1 MSGKPST
8 PISSPKV
15 APPKVR
21 PSTPPPLS
29 SSGLLGSADRR
40 DHRLSANF
48 LKTPEQPD
56 NGIPFSPSL
65 KRTNSG
71 NYKSPDYK
79 LNHHNVNSPYTATN
93 LLKTPRHTDYD
104 SDDVKHY
111 QRSKLQKTPQFFSS
125 AKKLFQSDD
134 TRDSPGPGPT
144 NKEDL
149 SEISL
154 QLKSKLSSA
163 LGKLQRDQQNGQSNK
178 ISFTELSFDSA
189 TSPTKRVIQNDVTSN
204 WSPST
209 SIQRANI
216 NLQTLQ
222 QSPLPKMHSNS
233 NSPNMFQMSHF
244 NHSAS
249 NSPLKTSPKFT
260 NERPPL
266 FINMPSPEEEPSA
279 HHALLAALSRQ
290 RRKSRTSFSNT
301 SKKRSS
307 LIISDQPDFV
317 SSFKPH
323 PLPVASSTHSSQTQ
337 PHHPHS
343 ESLKLPPLNIAL
355 SSKDEELPFTT
366 SKLKTVQN
374 KNNEQ
379 DAVLSLMSLSS
390 PQAIK
395 YSHSR
400 THSRDNSQNTNSPNS
415 SGTSLSILA
424 SPINSHQLPTQLPT
438 QVPILPPISGL
449 IKKRQKKVDNL
460 FEIDNDATDID
471 DDSTDEE

>member
-1 MSGKPST
+1 
-8 PISSPKV
+8 
-15 APPKVR
+15 
-21 PSTPPPLS
+21 
-29 SSGLLGSADRR
+29 
-40 DHRLSANF
+40 
-48 LKTPEQPD
+48 
-56 NGIPFSPSL
+56 
-65 KRTNSG
+65 
-71 NYKSPDYK
+71 
-79 LNHHNVNSPYTATN
+79 
-93 LLKTPRHTDYD
+93 
-104 SDDVKHY
+104 
-111 QRSKLQKTPQFFSS
+111 
-125 AKKLFQSDD
+125 
-134 TRDSPGPGPT
+134 
-144 NKEDL
+144 
-149 SEISL
+149 
-154 QLKSKLSSA
+154 
-163 LGKLQRDQQNGQSNK
+163 
-178 ISFTELSFDSA
+178 
-189 TSPTKRVIQNDVTSN
+189 
-204 WSPST
+204 
-209 SIQRANI
+209 
-216 NLQTLQ
+216 
-222 QSPLPKMHSNS
+222 
-233 NSPNMFQMSHF
+233 
-244 NHSAS
+244 
-249 NSPLKTSPKFT
+249 
-260 NERPPL
+260 
-266 FINMPSPEEEPSA
+266 MPSPEEEPSA

>member
-1 MSGKPST
+1 MSGKPTT
-8 PISSPKV
+8 PVSSPKR
-15 APPKVR
+15 PPKIK
-21 PSTPPPLS
+21 PSTPPPLA
-29 SSGLLGSADRR
+29 SSGLLGIDRR
-40 DHRLSANF
+40 EHRLSANF
-48 LKTPEQPD
+48 LKTPEQPEH
-56 NGIPFSPSL
+56 GVPFSPSL

-79 LNHHNVNSPYTATN
+79 LNHHNIASPHTATN

-104 SDDVKHY
+104 SDDSRYY

-125 AKKLFQSDD
+125 AKRLFQSDD
-134 TRDSPGPGPT
+134 VRDSPGT

-149 SEISL
+149 SEISH

-163 LGKLQRDQQNGQSNK
+163 LGKLQRDEQNGHSNK

-209 SIQRANI
+209 SIQRANL

-222 QSPLPKMHSNS
+222 QSPLPKNTHSNS

-249 NSPLKTSPKFT
+249 NSPLKKSPKFT
-260 NERPPL
+260 NEAQPL
-266 FINMPSPEEEPSA
+266 FINMPSPDEESSA
-279 HHALLAALSRQ
+279 HQALLAALSRQ
-290 RRKSRTSFSNT
+290 RRKSRTSFSNP

-307 LIISDQPDFV
+307 LIISDQPDYV

-323 PLPVASSTHSSQTQ
+323 PLPGTPQG
-337 PHHPHS
+337 HPHS

-355 SSKDEELPFTT
+355 STNDDELPFTA
-366 SKLKTVQN
+366 SKRKLVDN

-400 THSRDNSQNTNSPNS
+400 THSQNTNSPIS

-424 SPINSHQLPTQLPT
+424 SPINSHQLPAA
-438 QVPILPPISGL
+438 PILPPISGL
-449 IKKRQKKVDNL
+449 IKKRPKKMAPEV
-460 FEIDNDATDID
+460 DNDATDID